1 MNNNQNSNLNYNN
14 LHTNVNN
21 NFNTN
26 MNVNTNY
33 NTMNNYQ
40 NNNGNF
46 YVNNESN
53 VNRVFT
59 SLDDIKPPKKNI
71 FGKIIV
77 IILLLLVVLFSIYYI
92 FIRDNSDSKI
102 NIDTVF
108 DINKPILIND
118 NDKYGYVDNNGKLLT
133 DIKYDSATEFYGGY
147 AAVGIYDNDKKEYSI
162 VNSSFEKVFTKT
174 SDNIPQYI
182 TEYDIWLIGGSLY
195 SNKMK
200 EIYSA
205 EKLIYDDNG
214 FFVYS
219 NSKLNVTGIVDYTGE
234 EIFSVPGVDGVTFDI
249 SYPYYE
255 TDELFVKVVTPDKIY
270 IASTKTDDIIYTHTG
285 NSSELIVEDDGIFG
299 VYDPID
305 RDIDYMFFYKGQM
318 AVEFYN
324 VKELVVA
331 DYDKMIL
338 YASNYGSYKY
348 YDVINKCDTEKTD
361 KIEYYEYIY
370 NRNDY
375 TKDYNYTIFECGSKM
390 GIMKG
395 KKVLLSCDYSDI
407 QFLNINLFKYVKK
420 KTSKQVVL
428 LDTGF
433 SVIVYDMKKKEEV
446 RNFVGEDVKTYDDNT
461 FLLISSDVGDSESYI
476 IYNLVTNKYLEIKD
490 EINSL
495 SVNSNNFVVTDD
507 ESIKYYNAD
516 MKIVYE
522 IKRS

>member
-77 IILLLLVVLFSIYYI
+77 IILLLLVVLFSVYYI

-133 DIKYDSATEFYGGY
+133 EIKYDLATEFYGGY
-147 AAVGIYDNDKKEYSI
+147 ASVGIYGDDKKEYSI
-162 VNSSFEKVFTKT
+162 VNSSFEKILTKT

-195 SNKMK
+195 NNKMK
-200 EIYSA
+200 EIVSK
-205 EKLIYDDNG
+205 ETLVYDDNG

-219 NSKLNVTGIVDYTGE
+219 NSKLNLTGIVDYTGE
-234 EIFSVPGVDGVTFDI
+234 EIFSVPGVDGVTLDI

-270 IASTKTDDIIYTHTG
+270 IASTKTDDF
-285 NSSELIVEDDGIFG
+285 NMADDIGL
-299 VYDPID
+299 
-305 RDIDYMFFYKGQM
+305 
-318 AVEFYN
+318 
-324 VKELVVA
+324 VK
-331 DYDKMIL
+331 IP
-338 YASNYGSYKY
+338 
-348 YDVINKCDTEKTD
+348 
-361 KIEYYEYIY
+361 
-370 NRNDY
+370 
-375 TKDYNYTIFECGSKM
+375 
-390 GIMKG
+390 
-395 KKVLLSCDYSDI
+395 
-407 QFLNINLFKYVKK
+407 
-420 KTSKQVVL
+420 
-428 LDTGF
+428 
-433 SVIVYDMKKKEEV
+433 
-446 RNFVGEDVKTYDDNT
+446 
-461 FLLISSDVGDSESYI
+461 GDS
-476 IYNLVTNKYLEIKD
+476 YLLMGDHRDVSIDSRHTSVGCVSDEQIVGKLKLRVWPLNAIKK
-490 EINSL
+490 
-495 SVNSNNFVVTDD
+495 F
-507 ESIKYYNAD
+507 
-516 MKIVYE
+516 
-522 IKRS
+522 